1 MSVGFY
7 FEKKRA
13 IATGLAV
20 CGSGIGTFIFA
31 PLCNLL
37 VEEYTWKGATLIL
50 AGKICEP
57 DRGICTRGRALSSF
71 LPVSATWKGATLM
84 RSFLLVSFMNQTEG
98 GFATGFVF
106 N

>member
-1 MSVGFY
+1 MGFY

-31 PLCNLL
+31 PLCNYL

-50 AGKICEP
+50 AGEYSWKGATLILAGEY
-57 DRGICTRGRALSSF
+57 
-71 LPVSATWKGATLM
+71 TWKGATLILAGEY
-84 RSFLLVSFMNQTEG
+84 SWKG
-98 GFATGFVF
+98 ATLILAGYIKEARI
-106 N
+106 

>member
-1 MSVGFY
+1 MPSGFGFGLIYLPAIVSVGFY

-20 CGSGIGTFIFA
+20 CGSGVGTFIFA

-50 AGKICEP
+50 AGEMMLN
-57 DRGICTRGRALSSF
+57 G
-71 LPVSATWKGATLM
+71 M
-84 RSFLLVSFMNQTEG
+84 
-98 GFATGFVF
+98 
-106 N
+106 

>member
-20 CGSGIGTFIFA
+20 CGSGVGTFIFA
-31 PLCNLL
+31 PLCNVL

-50 AGKICEP
+50 AGET
-57 DRGICTRGRALSSF
+57 D
-71 LPVSATWKGATLM
+71 
-84 RSFLLVSFMNQTEG
+84 FLLVEASG
-98 GFATGFVF
+98 
-106 N
+106 